1 LSLIRFAHIVNP
13 VAVPETHELFRAQP
27 ITFESMRQ
35 AKVFAEG
42 KVEVELLSVQYTE
55 DRKSV
60 PDYFKALP
68 DLNQSIRDA
77 ANLPNAKKFPF
88 ISDILKSLYENS
100 NAEYLVYTNTDIII
114 VPQFYVAIAQLIAEY
129 KYDAVSVNRRRI
141 PFAWSK
147 INELPLIQSQIGK
160 LHPGY
165 DCFVFHRSLI
175 PKFVFSKV
183 CIGTGYTSVAFIHNL
198 IAFSEKPLISDE
210 LHLTLHLGLEVM
222 PPLDQ
227 SIYRFTRKDYEQN
240 IYPKL
245 KPHLQLSKFPYSTLV
260 FYKRVLK
267 WILNPNFSSSIMIE
281 LEGKNLKRKLKGL
294 IDEVR
299 FVVLGNT

>member
-1 LSLIRFAHIVNP
+1 MIRFAHIVNP

-77 ANLPNAKKFPF
+77 ANLLNAKKFPF
-88 ISDILKSLYENS
+88 IADILKSVYENS
-100 NAEYLVYTNTDIII
+100 DAEYLIYTNTDIIL
-114 VPQFYVAIAQLIAEY
+114 VPQFYIVIAHLIQEK
-129 KYDAVSVNRRRI
+129 KYDAISVNRRRI
-141 PFAWSK
+141 PFDWNS
-147 INELPLIQSQIGK
+147 IEELPLIQSQMGK
-160 LHPGY
+160 SHPGY

-227 SIYRFTRKDYEQN
+227 SIYRFTRNDYEQN
-240 IYPKL
+240 IYPRL
-245 KPHLQLSKFPYSTLV
+245 QSHLQLNKFPYSSLP
-260 FYKRVLK
+260 FFKRMFK
-267 WILNPNFSSSIMIE
+267 WFLNPNFSTKIMIE
-281 LEGKNLKRKLKGL
+281 LEGKNLKRKIKGL
-294 IDEVR
+294 FDEVR
-299 FVVLGNT
+299 FALLGNL